1 MSLFNKTKTKFMDMI
16 TFKNKPDDGT
26 LKTGSIVL
34 IVIIIGGAARHIY
47 SNEFVKS
54 RGILNDLIFMVLL
67 GLVITAILY
76 FLLLIKENSSK
87 VSSQNIFLS
96 NEDIDTAEEKF
107 EDFFADEASYLKFK
121 DKAIEIGLINEKCEW
136 LFKEKEVLY
145 FVLLVAKLKQ
155 KKYLKSTI
163 HWKSFCEVSNT
174 FLKIPIDASMLTKY
188 NPEKSSNLLKSYHHE
203 YFDKEYSVFD

>member
-1 MSLFNKTKTKFMDMI
+1 MDMI
-16 TFKNKPDDGT
+16 TFKNEQDDGT

-34 IVIIIGGAARHIY
+34 ILVMLFLVSFYFGEIGFLK
-47 SNEFVKS
+47 SNGVYKLVAL
-54 RGILNDLIFMVLL
+54 GITC
-67 GLVITAILY
+67 GGTLVFILY
-76 FLLLIKENSSK
+76 YKLLFKENSSK

-96 NEDIDTAEEKF
+96 NEDTDTAEEKF
-107 EDFFADEASYLKFK
+107 EDFFADEALYLKFK